1 VSRASCATT
10 DGLQDEGK
18 TLVWKDLTV
27 LEGMHDRAAGRKY
40 MQGWFT
46 AFPDMQVRT
55 TNRVFGDDFIAAE
68 VEFTGTNSG
77 PLSKAEWNCRQR

>member
-1 VSRASCATT
+1 
-10 DGLQDEGK
+10 
-18 TLVWKDLTV
+18 
-27 LEGMHDRAAGRKY
+27 MHDRAAGRQY

-77 PLSKAEWNCRQR
+77 PLSMAEWNCRQPVGVCLRISATTSRWNGSPGFAP